1 MSDPPLLFAVLT
13 GVAAAGNAIS
23 VRLGASRIT
32 PAAGAV
38 VVGAVALTVN
48 LAVLGT
54 LKLRGE
60 PLVVTP
66 RGLAWVLAAG
76 VAAAG
81 VDLFSLMAYA
91 RGLRVTSSPLMTAT
105 YLAIVLLVG
114 VIVLREP
121 LGLLRLLAIALIA
134 AGIWLLQATGV

>member
-1 MSDPPLLFAVLT
+1 MSDPALLFAVLT
-13 GVAAAGNAIS
+13 GVSAAGNAIS
-23 VRLGASRIT
+23 VRLGASWIT

-76 VAAAG
+76 VA
-81 VDLFSLMAYA
+81 V
-91 RGLRVTSSPLMTAT
+91 
-105 YLAIVLLVG
+105 
-114 VIVLREP
+114 
-121 LGLLRLLAIALIA
+121 LAIALIA